1 MPRIPTYER
10 RGTLP
15 TAYQQGLD
23 ARDRDAFTLS
33 ARGTIQAGK
42 DVAEAAGTA
51 FKWWDQNQRETATLD
66 MAVASAGAKQ
76 QFLEQFEQLSN
87 QEEQNVDFYK
97 GLKLNEADGNTLVN
111 KTRAMVA
118 RILSKNDTSKPGSN
132 KYFDNEYE
140 KFSADFTTFAL
151 GRAIETESRF
161 RVQAAESALSNGLE
175 KSAVSVSVDP
185 SLLDS
190 TMTMWRMALGDL
202 PKDKLPPGYSEKN
215 LAPLGVKPEG
225 LDKYIGVIRPGTA
238 QKAKE
243 NLNKIAE
250 VAFMRMIAD
259 DPKSAHAALRSLTE
273 TPEGKFKLEKLYGFT
288 GDQYARL
295 LNASKT
301 SKDTV
306 LGYEKYKVE
315 KQIDDDIASIKS
327 TGVGLPQF
335 KTRES
340 LTAAVMAV
348 TDQSDPRDVDRS
360 KVVIDKAWR
369 EIGIAKAVHGATQG
383 LANMKTADIPT
394 YVKNIR
400 VGGEDAA
407 DEARIRSEVAIVA
420 NGILEQRQRDSVA
433 YWMQNPAV
441 QNQLKTGDKGG
452 ARNSVLERQ
461 LNDGVAPHE
470 LKVLSDAEV
479 ENEKSYLLGAGPQ
492 DLGIR
497 LRSMSER
504 YAGKDGKYMGHLQ
517 IVFRQLQSGP
527 NPLPP
532 EYFWAMQAMGTSAEP
547 RIINALTSNTKT
559 LRENLGN
566 LKSSGTSYAD
576 LEATSIRIGEQYRRA
591 LTGNLPQRLQ
601 FFDSMRNLAVRM
613 TATELVNKGGG
624 NPQDLLKKN
633 FAILSEGYDI
643 DGGTYVIPKPRAGTT
658 AQEVYTPKVVH
669 TNADRLRKDP
679 KLIGQYV
686 QIQTPGSFNP
696 ALAKQPEYRHEQYL
710 GTIAKQGYWINMGDG
725 GAIQLVVEVNGV
737 VEPVIDKQNNPVFF
751 TFKQLNNPNL
761 LPQKRPV
768 PVGSADQN
776 AYP

>member
-1 MPRIPTYER
+1 MPRIPTYEK

-23 ARDRDAFTLS
+23 ARDRDAFTLG

-42 DVAEAAGTA
+42 DVQEAAGTA
-51 FKWWDQNQRETATLD
+51 FKWWDQNQRENATLD
-66 MAVASAGAKQ
+66 MAVATSSVKEQFIQ
-76 QFLEQFEQLSN
+76 QFEDLSRK
-87 QEEQNVDFYK
+87 EEQNTAYYK
-97 GLKLNEADGNTLVN
+97 NLGLNESDGKSLVN
-111 KTRAMVA
+111 QTREIVNQIIA
-118 RILSKNDTSKPGSN
+118 KNNTSKPGTN

-140 KFSADFTTFAL
+140 KFTAEFQTFAL
-151 GRAIETESRF
+151 GRAIEQESRF
-161 RVQAAESALSNGLE
+161 RVQASELALSDGLE
-175 KSAVSVSVDP
+175 KSATLVSRDP
-185 SLLDS
+185 LQLDS
-190 TMTMWRMALGDL
+190 TMMMWRVALGDM
-202 PKDKLPPGYSEKN
+202 PADKVPEGLKG
-215 LAPLGVKPEG
+215 LAALGVKPEG
-225 LDKYIGVIRPGTA
+225 LDKYIGVVRPGTT

-295 LNASKT
+295 LNSSKT

-306 LGYEKYKVE
+306 LGYEKFKVE
-315 KQIDDDIASIKS
+315 TAIEDSVASIRS

-335 KTRES
+335 KDKDS
-340 LTAAVMAV
+340 LRAAIAAV
-348 TDQSDPRDVDRS
+348 TDQTDPRDVDRS
-360 KVVIDKAWR
+360 KILVDKAWS
-369 EIGIAKAVHGATQG
+369 EITVAKKVHGLTQG
-383 LANMKTADIPT
+383 LANMKTADIAPF
-394 YVKNIR
+394 VKNIQ
-400 VGGEDAA
+400 VSGENAA
-407 DEARIRSEVAIVA
+407 DEARIRNEVATVA
-420 NGILEQRQRDSVA
+420 NGILEQRSRDQVA

-441 QNQLKTGDKGG
+441 QKQTKDGNVGE
-452 ARNSVLERQ
+452 ARNSVLSLQ
-461 LNDGVAPHE
+461 INDGVPQHE
-470 LKVLSDAEV
+470 LKVLSQAEV
-479 ENEKSYLLGAGPQ
+479 ENEKSYLLGASPQ

-504 YAGKDGKYMGHLQ
+504 YAGKDGKYMGQLQ
-517 IVFRQLQSGP
+517 IVFRQLQTGP

-532 EYFWAMQAMGTSAEP
+532 EYFWAMQAMGTAAEP
-547 RIINALTSNTKT
+547 KIINALTSNTKT

-643 DGGTYVIPKPRAGTT
+643 DGGTYVIPKPRVGTT
-658 AQEVYTPKVVH
+658 AQEVYSPKVVH

-679 KLIGQYV
+679 KLIGQYA

-710 GTIAKQGYWINMGDG
+710 GTVAKQGYWINMGDG

-737 VEPVIDKQNNPVFF
+737 VEPVIDKQGKPVSF
-751 TFKQLNNPNL
+751 TFKQLSNPNL
-761 LPQKRPV
+761 LPQKNV
-768 PVGSADQN
+768 PINMFPDQN
-776 AYP
+776 AFP

>member
-1 MPRIPTYER
+1 MPRIPTYEK

-15 TAYQQGLD
+15 TSYQQGLD
-23 ARDRDAFTLS
+23 ARDRDAFTLG

-42 DVAEAAGTA
+42 DVQEAAGTA

-97 GLKLNEADGNTLVN
+97 GLSLNEADGKTLVN
-111 KTRAMVA
+111 QTRAMVA

-202 PKDKLPPGYSEKN
+202 PPDKIPPGYSQKN

-225 LDKYIGVIRPGTA
+225 LDKYIGVVRPGTA
-238 QKAKE
+238 QKARE

-295 LNASKT
+295 LNSSKT

-306 LGYEKYKVE
+306 LGYEKFKVE
-315 KQIDDDIASIKS
+315 TAIEDSVASIRS

-335 KTRES
+335 KDKDS
-340 LTAAVMAV
+340 LRAAIAAV
-348 TDQSDPRDVDRS
+348 TDQTDPRDVDRS
-360 KVVIDKAWR
+360 KILVDKAWS
-369 EIGIAKAVHGATQG
+369 EITVAKKVHSHTQG
-383 LANMKTADIPT
+383 LANMKTADIAA
-394 YVKNIR
+394 YVKNIK
-400 VGGEDAA
+400 VSGENAA
-407 DEARIRSEVAIVA
+407 DEARIRNEVATVA
-420 NGILEQRQRDSVA
+420 NGILEQRSRDQVA

-441 QNQLKTGDKGG
+441 QQQAKNGNVGE
-452 ARNSVLERQ
+452 ARNSVLALQ
-461 LNDGVAPHE
+461 MKDGVPQHE
-470 LKVLSDAEV
+470 LKVLSQAEV
-479 ENEKSYLLGAGPQ
+479 ENEKSYLLGASPQ

-504 YAGKDGKYMGHLQ
+504 YAGKDGKYMGQLQ
-517 IVFRQLQSGP
+517 IVFRQLQTGP

-532 EYFWAMQAMGTSAEP
+532 EYFWAMQAMGTAAEP
-547 RIINALTSNTKT
+547 KIINALTSNTKT

-591 LTGNLPQRLQ
+591 LTGNLPQRLE

-643 DGGTYVIPKPRAGTT
+643 DGGTYVIPKPRVGTT
-658 AQEVYTPKVVH
+658 AQEVYSPKVVH

-679 KLIGQYV
+679 KLLGQYV

-737 VEPVIDKQNNPVFF
+737 VEPVIDKQGKQVFF
-751 TFKQLNNPNL
+751 TFKQLSNPNL
-761 LPQKRPV
+761 LPQKNV
-768 PVGSADQN
+768 PIDMFPTQN
-776 AYP
+776 SFP